1 MVRHLRQSY
10 PVSLRRACGLM
21 GLPRSSYYYQ
31 TRPTHDE
38 RLRKALRRLAFRHRR
53 WGYETLTELLKREGF
68 TDNHKR
74 IYRVYREEN
83 LQVRSRR
90 RKRVARWRGERLET
104 PGSRNQVWAMD
115 FVSDQLADGRRLRAL
130 PIIDI
135 YTRECLAIEVDTS
148 LTGERVARTLNQLQG
163 RGWPQKIVV
172 DNGPEFRGRVLDRW
186 AYQTGVK
193 LHFIEPG
200 KPMQNGF
207 VEGFNST
214 FRDQCLNEHWFVSI
228 AEARETIEQW
238 RQTYNTIKPHSSL
251 GRRTPAEF
259 AALCSGLGRN
269 TEQNRGLTP
278 PNVPGKLSIEWS
290 S

>member
-1 MVRHLRQSY
+1 
-10 PVSLRRACGLM
+10 M

-74 IYRVYREEN
+74 IYRVYREED

-104 PGSRNQVWAMD
+104 PGSRNQIWAMD

-214 FRDQCLNEHWFVSI
+214 FRDQCLNEHWFTSI
-228 AEARETIEQW
+228 AEAREKIEQW
-238 RQTYNTIKPHSSL
+238 RQIYNTIKPHSSL
-251 GRRTPAEF
+251 GRKTPAEF

-269 TEQNRGLTP
+269 TEQNRGLTS